1 MTRNKNQ
8 YLIYYLKENI
18 LILDVFEY
26 LEALAANTV
35 DHLYDW
41 NLINQNNKVKFKT
54 SIIKEYLE
62 NKTKTDVDYF
72 LGCSKKIN
80 CLLVCF
86 YRENQNL
93 KDWEEFFE
101 DPKKFIKSCKR
112 ICKKHLPNFFEDKNE
127 DVRLFQRIKGS
138 FQDIPCLLPNGED
151 EEFLQ
156 KKLKK
161 LILPS

>member
-1 MTRNKNQ
+1 MNRNKNQ

-26 LEALAANTV
+26 LESLAANTV
-35 DHLYDW
+35 DHLYEW
-41 NLINQNNKVKFKT
+41 NLFDGDNKVKFKT
-54 SIIKEYLE
+54 SIIKEYLQ
-62 NKTKTDVDYF
+62 NKIKADVDCF
-72 LGCSKKIN
+72 LQCSKKIN
-80 CLLVCF
+80 CSLICF
-86 YRENQNL
+86 YRENENL
-93 KDWEEFFE
+93 KVWEQFFE

-112 ICKKHLPNFFEDKNE
+112 ICKKDLPNFFEDKNE
-127 DVRLFQRIKGS
+127 DIRLFQRIKGS

-161 LILPS
+161 LNLSS